1 MIGGPNIKNL
11 DPSKL
16 PFRPMYTD
24 DDDINVLR
32 DWVFRSKDFSTK
44 VKVE

>member
-1 MIGGPNIKNL
+1 MIGGSNIKNL

-16 PFRPMYTD
+16 PFRPMYT